1 MADDFDLCFKAVKNL
16 LNDSGGLTLTKLKSM
31 SESLAIKDKK
41 SVIDLAFR
49 DKMLGLLSINSTDSM
64 KVLLKM
70 SVAAAVADIC
80 SAATPFL
87 LFADLFNTKPI
98 SDAEENFHFMEQTI
112 TALKDVSLFGPGR
125 NVLLRMCNDLLRR
138 LSKSQNTVFCG
149 RIQLFLTRLF
159 PLDEKSGLNLMSN
172 FNTQKEISYSKEP
185 DESLF
190 QSLENYKTEP
200 TEGPAKSL
208 SDLKVNAQ
216 LYQKFWSLQEFLR
229 TPSLCYTKEGWVG
242 FTDCAQCVIDTFSS
256 IKIMNAVDSE
266 RRWHSSGTKFTI
278 YLTSEKLLDLQLMD
292 NNFRR
297 YILVQLLI
305 IFQYLTAQVKFKS
318 PTQALDESQS
328 KWVKSRRDEIV
339 KLLDGTSDPD
349 VATGTPISP
358 SFAVVNHVLER
369 ETHWNR
375 WKNEGCPSF
384 IRTPEK
390 SSLPTRKRRTNPL
403 IDRSGNKLFRFGNR
417 ELDKLWSLAPDN
429 LEACRD
435 KKRLFR
441 PDLYEHFRD
450 AILELDPKEK
460 VDEQYKSINREE
472 WTWRS
477 LRLLSRRCS
486 FFYTNW
492 NPPGRPIKDYL
503 SVILTE
509 KLHPED
515 DKKIS
520 NGDSVKPDEPTSS
533 ATTSAAVKTPRVVPP
548 ASAKSVTSS
557 RMTARAPRHG
567 SSAEKTA
574 SSASSQKCR
583 SRSPIRPESDRTTNS
598 PPPASDN
605 LSSIL
610 DTSTDQIASMS
621 RLSDT
626 DGEADDLEDEEEE
639 EEGEEGEDAVEEEDE
654 DVEERETMEIVS

>member
-1 MADDFDLCFKAVKNL
+1 MPSCLIFSLQNL
-16 LNDSGGLTLTKLKSM
+16 LNDSGGLTLAKLKSM
-31 SESLAIKDKK
+31 SESLGIKDKK

-190 QSLENYKTEP
+190 QSLVNYKAESSEDTVKP
-200 TEGPAKSL
+200 L

-229 TPSLCYTKEGWVG
+229 TPNLCYTKEGWTG

-292 NNFRR
+292 TNFRR

-305 IFQYLTAQVKFKS
+305 IFQYLAAQVKFKS
-318 PTQALDESQS
+318 ATQALDEVQA
-328 KWVKSRRDEIV
+328 KWVKSRREEIV
-339 KLLDGTSDPD
+339 KLLDGALDSEL
-349 VATGTPISP
+349 AAGTPISP
-358 SFAVVNHVLER
+358 SFAVVNHILER

-384 IRTPEK
+384 IRTLEK
-390 SSLPTRKRRTNPL
+390 SSLPSRKRRTNPL
-403 IDRSGNKLFRFGNR
+403 VDRSGNKLFRFGNR

-460 VDEQYKSINREE
+460 VEEQYK
-472 WTWRS
+472 
-477 LRLLSRRCS
+477 
-486 FFYTNW
+486 
-492 NPPGRPIKDYL
+492 
-503 SVILTE
+503 
-509 KLHPED
+509 
-515 DKKIS
+515 
-520 NGDSVKPDEPTSS
+520 
-533 ATTSAAVKTPRVVPP
+533 
-548 ASAKSVTSS
+548 
-557 RMTARAPRHG
+557 
-567 SSAEKTA
+567 
-574 SSASSQKCR
+574 
-583 SRSPIRPESDRTTNS
+583 
-598 PPPASDN
+598 
-605 LSSIL
+605 
-610 DTSTDQIASMS
+610 
-621 RLSDT
+621 
-626 DGEADDLEDEEEE
+626 
-639 EEGEEGEDAVEEEDE
+639 
-654 DVEERETMEIVS
+654 